1 MAGYDLVVIGAGPG
15 GYTAAARAGELGLR
29 TACVER
35 EERLGGVCLRVGC
48 IPSKALLD
56 SSLRYAELRAGLA
69 GHGIGV
75 GGVTLDLGAM
85 MARKEA
91 VVERLTDGV
100 RKLLE
105 RAGVEVI
112 RGEGRLVG
120 PGRVEVAGPDGN
132 RVVLE
137 ARTVLLA
144 TGSVPVELPGL
155 PWDGQ
160 RIVSSTEALSFPA
173 VPEHLVVVG
182 AGAVGLELGSVWAR
196 LGARVTVVELLPGVA
211 AGMDGQVARGLERA
225 LRKQGLEILTR
236 TRVTGAETGAEG
248 VRLTLESEG
257 KGAEERKADR
267 VLVAVGRRPA
277 TEGLGLEAVGL
288 APDPKTGRIPV
299 DGAFRTPVEG
309 VLAVGDLVE
318 GPMLAHKAMMEGI
331 AAVENLAGI
340 PARVNPL
347 AIPGVIYT
355 HPEAAGVGLTE
366 EQAKARGL
374 PFRKGVFSFGASGR
388 ALAAGE
394 AEGFVKVLADAK
406 TDRLLGVHLLGPRAS
421 DLIAEAV
428 LALEMAASAE
438 DLARTAH
445 AHPTFAEAL
454 WEACR
459 MAQGAG

>member
-1 MAGYDLVVIGAGPG
+1 MAGYDLVVIGVGPG

-35 EERLGGVCLRVGC
+35 DERLGGVCLRVGC

-69 GHGIGV
+69 VHGIGV
-75 GGVTLDLGAM
+75 DGVTLDLGAM

-91 VVERLTDGV
+91 VVERLTEGV
-100 RKLLE
+100 RKLLD
-105 RAGVEVI
+105 RVGVEVI

-120 PGRVEVAGPDGN
+120 PGRVEVGGPDGN

-155 PWDGQ
+155 PWDGD
-160 RIVSSTEALSFPA
+160 RVVSSTEALSFPA

-196 LGARVTVVELLPGVA
+196 LGAQVTVVELLPGVA

-236 TRVTGAETGAEG
+236 TRVTGAETGADG
-248 VRLTLESEG
+248 VRLTLEPEG
-257 KGAEERKADR
+257 KGVEEREADR

-277 TEGLGLEAVGL
+277 TEGLGLEAIGL

-299 DGAFRTPVEG
+299 DEAFRTPVEG

-421 DLIAEAV
+421 DLVAEAV

-445 AHPTFAEAL
+445 AHPTFAEAV

>member
-75 GGVTLDLGAM
+75 DGVTLDLGAM

-100 RKLLE
+100 RKLLD

-112 RGEGRLVG
+112 RGEGRLAG

-132 RVVLE
+132 RMVLE

-236 TRVTGAETGAEG
+236 TRVTGAETGADG

-257 KGAEERKADR
+257 KGVEEREADR

-428 LALEMAASAE
+428 LALEMAGSAE

-445 AHPTFAEAL
+445 AHPTFAEAV